1 MGSLVLGMA
10 AERSSRLEDISIETA
25 KTEKQREKRLKK
37 TEYPRMWQLQ
47 TGNIHIPGI
56 PE

>member
-37 TEYPRMWQLQ
+37 TEYPRTVRQLQ
-47 TGNIHIPGI
+47 KA
-56 PE
+56 